1 MHKRQFMPLCS
12 KMRCAEI
19 IESAALLPQPVMP
32 KYIDP
37 AAPNR
42 LKYIV

>member
-1 MHKRQFMPLCS
+1 MVELPGRVICPKIRY
-12 KMRCAEI
+12 AEI
-19 IESAALLPQPVMP
+19 IESAALLPQSVMP

-42 LKYIV
+42 LKYVV